1 MSIVFQHWKEVHKI
15 FVDKDDKV
23 SEIAGI
29 EGIAI
34 KIDAKVMIQWNIDVI
49 SGLVNGTIGNVVAV
63 NRSVDGNRIDSIKTV
78 ISDKEITITKVDIEF
93 KVFHK
98 MVIHWKQFSLSLSY
112 INIHKTI
119 HKSQEI
125 TCKNAMMNE

>member
-15 FVDKDDKV
+15 FVDKDNKV

-63 NRSVDGNRIDSIKTV
+63 NRSV
-78 ISDKEITITKVDIEF
+78 EIVLIPLKQLFRTK
-93 KVFHK
+93 
-98 MVIHWKQFSLSLSY
+98 
-112 INIHKTI
+112 
-119 HKSQEI
+119 KSQ
-125 TCKNAMMNE
+125 